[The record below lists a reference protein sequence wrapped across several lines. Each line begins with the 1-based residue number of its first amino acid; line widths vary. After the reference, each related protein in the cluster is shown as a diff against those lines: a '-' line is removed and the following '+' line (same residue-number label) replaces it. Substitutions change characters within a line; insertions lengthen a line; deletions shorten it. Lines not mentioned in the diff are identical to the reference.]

1 MARPTGL
8 LTRIITAAADRLAQ
22 HPSIPAESREALS
35 AAAVSVF
42 ECAINDMLGADS
54 VRFGGWAIAPSQRN
68 ARRERIIEAIR
79 AGHSTAEI
87 ASRELVSVRWVNK
100 LRSGMGEPAGT
111 LHT

>member
-1 MARPTGL
+1 MARPSGL

-22 HPSIPAESREALS
+22 HPSIPVDSREAFS

-54 VRFGGWAIAPSQRN
+54 VRFGGWAIVPSQRN

-87 ASRELVSVRWVNK
+87 ASRELVSQRQVQR
-100 LRSGMGEPAGT
+100 LQREMTTS
-111 LHT
+111 